1 MSKVIQ
7 ALLSGVFFT
16 FILDF
21 FILLGVKLHYINF
34 YGVQVYY
41 NILFADHQNIFLF
54 LFFSLII
61 GFLVMYANTKT
72 ALIVIGSLFVLSFST
87 LIPPIGKIVG
97 EMMLMKKNVTLKTDK
112 FSYHGN
118 IYYDGR
124 KTITLYDN
132 ELKKVIILNKN
143 KIQGQY

>member
-7 ALLSGVFFT
+7 ALLSGIFFT

-34 YGVQVYY
+34 YGVHVYY

-61 GFLVMYANTKT
+61 GFLVMYVNTKT

-97 EMMLMKKNVTLKTDK
+97 EMMLMKKDVTLKTDK

-124 KTITLYDN
+124 KAVTFYDN